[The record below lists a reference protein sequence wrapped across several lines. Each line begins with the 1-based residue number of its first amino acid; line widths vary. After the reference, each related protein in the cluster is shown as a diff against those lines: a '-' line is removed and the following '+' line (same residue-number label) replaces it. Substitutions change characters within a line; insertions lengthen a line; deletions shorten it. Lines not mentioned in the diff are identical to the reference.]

1 MLLNWVAQIENISMI
16 PEGSMV
22 NAAPDSVF
30 DSDLLAVAESEL
42 MSYFQKSFSP
52 RGQANDNHIQKR
64 MS

>member
-30 DSDLLAVAESEL
+30 DSDLLAVAELEL
-42 MSYFQKSFSP
+42 MSYFQK
-52 RGQANDNHIQKR
+52 
-64 MS
+64 